1 MLTTTAGDDLR
12 YGDLHRHLE
21 GAIRPATAEEFA
33 NIRQHPLA
41 GHPDFAAAVSTD
53 EQLPTLMD
61 YLAKIDVAAS
71 TATQVEDWDRIAF
84 EAVEDAALDDLTHV
98 ELRFSPFFIRDR
110 TGLAPEA
117 AIDAI
122 TDGIK
127 RAQRRYAI
135 PVGIIGVLLRNL
147 GPATAT
153 EELDVILQRREQF
166 VGIDL
171 AGDEAG
177 VPPELFSR
185 HFDSARD
192 AGLRTT
198 AHAGEAAG
206 PHSVWSVVEHLRPDR
221 IGHGVRSAEDEK
233 LLELLAFREIALEV
247 ALTSNVHTSAAPS
260 YSQHQ
265 LPSLLAA
272 GVPVALSTDDP
283 ATSRTSLSREYEAAV
298 TAVGLTHAQVRTIAG
313 HSKLASFLDLGG

>member
-1 MLTTTAGDDLR
+1 MVTTTAPDVLR

-21 GAIRPATAEEFA
+21 GAIRPSTAEEFA
-33 NIRQHPLA
+33 NTRQHPLA
-41 GHPDFAAAVSTD
+41 GHPDFAAAVSTT
-53 EQLPTLMD
+53 EQLPSLMD
-61 YLAKIDVAAS
+61 YLAKIDLATS
-71 TATQVEDWDRIAF
+71 TATKFDDWERIAF
-84 EAVEDAALDDLTHV
+84 EAVEDAALDDLTHL

-117 AIDAI
+117 VIDAI
-122 TDGIK
+122 YDGIK
-127 RAQRRYAI
+127 RAQRRYAV
-135 PVGIIGVLLRNL
+135 PVGIIGVILRNF

-166 VGIDL
+166 IGVDL

-206 PHSVWSVVEHLRPDR
+206 PRSVWNVLKHLKPDR
-221 IGHGVRSAEDEK
+221 IGHGVRSAEDQK
-233 LLELLAFREIALEV
+233 LLEFLAFREIALEV

-265 LPSLLAA
+265 LPVLLEA
-272 GVPVALSTDDP
+272 GVHVALSTDDP
-283 ATSRTSLSREYEAAV
+283 STSRTSLSREYDAALTV
-298 TAVGLTHAQVRTIAG
+298 VGLTRAQVRTIAE
-313 HSKLASFLDLGG
+313 HSKIASFLDLG

>member
-1 MLTTTAGDDLR
+1 MTTSTLPKNLR

-33 NIRQHPLA
+33 NTRQHPLA
-41 GHPDFAAAVSTD
+41 GHPDFATTVSTT

-71 TATQVEDWDRIAF
+71 TATEVEDWERIAF
-84 EAVEDAALDDLTHV
+84 EAVEDAALDGLTHL

-127 RAQRRYAI
+127 RAQRQYTI
-135 PVGIIGVLLRNL
+135 PVGLIGVLLRNF
-147 GPATAT
+147 GPAIAE
-153 EELDVILQRREQF
+153 EELGVILHRREQF
-166 VGIDL
+166 IGIDL

-177 VPPELFSR
+177 VAPDLFSS

-206 PHSVWSVVEHLRPDR
+206 PRSVWNVLEHLQPDR
-221 IGHGVRSAEDEK
+221 VGHGVRSVEDEH
-233 LLELLAFREIALEV
+233 LLDFLAIREIALEV
-247 ALTSNVHTSAAPS
+247 ALTSNVHTSAASS

-265 LPSLLAA
+265 LPTLLEA
-272 GVPVALSTDDP
+272 GVHVALSTDDP
-283 ATSRTSLSREYEAAV
+283 ATSRTSLSREYDAAV
-298 TAVGLTHAQVRTIAG
+298 TSVGLTEAQVRTIAE
-313 HSKLASFLDLGG
+313 HSKLASFLDLS